1 MQIEF
6 DPAKEAANFAKH
18 RISLARAADMTML
31 SVKRDE
37 RFDYREERFRAWGPI
52 NGEDYC
58 FAFTIRGGVV
68 RAISLRRAHAK
79 EMRKHAP

>member
-37 RFDYREERFRAWGPI
+37 RFDYRE
-52 NGEDYC
+52 
-58 FAFTIRGGVV
+58 
-68 RAISLRRAHAK
+68 
-79 EMRKHAP
+79 